1 VPQNLEK
8 LLTCR
13 PLFFCIFHFSG
24 KSTLTAALF
33 RLVEIERGRISLD
46 GVDLSTLGLS
56 DVRGRRNG
64 MFILP
69 QDPAVFA
76 GTIRSNLD
84 PFESL
89 VDADIMEALRL
100 VKFPGFHRGLNLLEQ
115 NVEEGGSNYS
125 AGEKQLL
132 CLARAMLA
140 NPRVLVLDEASASID
155 RETDGFIQQM
165 LRNQFPN
172 TTLVT
177 IAHRLNTII
186 DYDAILVMD
195 DGRLAEFGSPL
206 ELIERNGLFRELVD
220 ATGEGA
226 TSLIQMAR
234 TAQQDRGDE
243 RKSV

>member
-1 VPQNLEK
+1 
-8 LLTCR
+8 
-13 PLFFCIFHFSG
+13 
-24 KSTLTAALF
+24 LTAALF

-89 VDADIMEALRL
+89 VDADIMQALRL
-100 VKFPGFHRGLNLLEQ
+100 VKFPGFHRGLSLLEQ

-132 CLARAMLA
+132 CLCRAMLA
-140 NPRVLVLDEASASID
+140 NPRLLVLDEASASID
-155 RETDGFIQQM
+155 RETDGFIQKM

>member
-1 VPQNLEK
+1 
-8 LLTCR
+8 
-13 PLFFCIFHFSG
+13 
-24 KSTLTAALF
+24 LTAALF

-89 VDADIMEALRL
+89 VDADIMQALRL
-100 VKFPGFHRGLNLLEQ
+100 VKFPGFHRGLSLLEQ

-132 CLARAMLA
+132 CLARAMFA